1 MRFLGKVMCLH
12 RKISWILLLLPFMA
26 SLAIA
31 QNDGAVY
38 SVRESVSINV
48 SKSLFGSGPSAEVK
62 SKALESAFE
71 NAWTS
76 YLRDTQTQAR
86 AELYLRFGSEL
97 RKQASQI
104 CSIRVTSENYDE
116 KASKYFIEVRG
127 TCDIR
132 KTEAILK
139 NLTGSTQQAK
149 QNSGNKPGFVFVFLA
164 RRASDA
170 TIFQD
175 KTSKERSVTVETTG
189 NETSSD
195 SSRNSGGGST
205 NRSNEGGSVTQTQR
219 TESKG
224 TVQQRDTAYK
234 YKVEMSDGVDNAV
247 TGILSNAGFEVVK
260 YSDVIGTCPGPSL
273 DEVVRNFSDPKPD
286 QAEVIPAQLRSRMIA
301 AAKKPE
307 CNDDIKLS
315 FFSVAL
321 LDILK
326 SENRPDGL
334 VRVTVALTMDVRDIR
349 RSLATSAAA
358 IPSVQYQ
365 ALGKDRIE
373 AANNALRMAAERG
386 TQEVADML
394 RGRGL
399 N

>member
-1 MRFLGKVMCLH
+1 
-12 RKISWILLLLPFMA
+12 
-26 SLAIA
+26 
-31 QNDGAVY
+31 
-38 SVRESVSINV
+38 
-48 SKSLFGSGPSAEVK
+48 
-62 SKALESAFE
+62 
-71 NAWTS
+71 
-76 YLRDTQTQAR
+76 
-86 AELYLRFGSEL
+86 
-97 RKQASQI
+97 
-104 CSIRVTSENYDE
+104 
-116 KASKYFIEVRG
+116 
-127 TCDIR
+127 
-132 KTEAILK
+132 
-139 NLTGSTQQAK
+139 
-149 QNSGNKPGFVFVFLA
+149 
-164 RRASDA
+164 
-170 TIFQD
+170 
-175 KTSKERSVTVETTG
+175 
-189 NETSSD
+189 
-195 SSRNSGGGST
+195 
-205 NRSNEGGSVTQTQR
+205 
-219 TESKG
+219 
-224 TVQQRDTAYK
+224 
-234 YKVEMSDGVDNAV
+234 
-247 TGILSNAGFEVVK
+247 
-260 YSDVIGTCPGPSL
+260 
-273 DEVVRNFSDPKPD
+273 
-286 QAEVIPAQLRSRMIA
+286 MIA